1 MASASKAAAFA
12 ALIRVFT
19 LTFGLYQVDWTPVI
33 WVLAVLSL
41 VVGSV
46 LAIIQTDVKRML
58 AYSSISH
65 AGFVLVAV
73 EQASHSGTSAALFYL
88 AGYSFMVLGSFG
100 VVGIFGRR
108 GDGHHSLADYTGV
121 AAREPALAFVL
132 TVFLLAQAGVPLT
145 VGFVAKF
152 EVIMSAV
159 EGGSWP
165 LALIAM
171 VSAVISAFLYLKIVI
186 AMYVSDETADES
198 APRPARLA
206 VPWGTKLGLGLAFV
220 FVVGVG
226 IIPGPITN
234 LAHHAVPHIIAVTR

>member
-1 MASASKAAAFA
+1 MQRLIVANRTLDNAQ
-12 ALIRVFT
+12 ALAGR
-19 LTFGLYQVDWTPVI
+19 FGGYAIALSDLERHLAEADIVI
-33 WVLAVLSL
+33 
-41 VVGSV
+41 
-46 LAIIQTDVKRML
+46 
-58 AYSSISH
+58 SS
-65 AGFVLVAV
+65 
-73 EQASHSGTSAALFYL
+73 TAALFYL

-108 GDGHHSLADYTGV
+108 GDGRHSLADYTGI
-121 AAREPALAFVL
+121 AAREPVLAFVL

-152 EVIMSAV
+152 QVIMSAV

-171 VSAVISAFLYLKIVI
+171 VSAVISAFLYLKIII
-186 AMYVSDETADES
+186 AMYVADEEPAEAATP
-198 APRPARLA
+198 APRLA
-206 VPWGTKLGLGLAFV
+206 VPWGTKLGLGLAFL

-234 LAHHAVPHIIAVTR
+234 LAHHAVPATKAPIAA